1 MIVSF
6 LYDSKNADEHID
18 FIYRDDGATFK
29 EPLYHKS
36 VKQLSKLHDIKGI
49 IIPGQRNVNE
59 PINYYP
65 GILIEHIRLL
75 KDTNL
80 SSLPIFVVNAPEDL
94 IDKLE
99 VHLDY
104 GIDILPNEDI
114 DFGNVKKLT
123 DSKLKRL
130 ITHIANNHDGKS
142 RHNQSNEWGSY
153 RLESA
158 LIYLIPGKKDLS
170 SIKESLSES
179 NYYKK
184 LLLKESYQNEYILNS
199 TQNGDVL
206 NKLSFIN
213 NNAKRVAIIDDMI
226 DIGWKEAYLK
236 IFHQSEV
243 ECFDQ
248 DMNVFQPENSMNYDL
263 IILDLRLIEEVQ
275 ENSNDDLGIED
286 LSGMR
291 LLKEIKR
298 QDPSVPV
305 IISTA
310 SNKSWSLKSALNN
323 GADGYWSKED
333 PNRDLSFEFRFENT
347 FSFLQTIHDALE
359 WSKKTRCI
367 YKALIEIYNDLS
379 KTSPFVAKSLLKK
392 TDIIYGQL
400 HASQTSFTKHF
411 FGQSGLEV
419 SFITISSFINEIMT
433 LYKKTDKDEK
443 NKELYYLVTNEE
455 EYLFCYLD
463 DNSKFIIPDE
473 IINELSTDR
482 YTPHQTNSLFPEKPF
497 MQLLLEKLEM
507 KNLRSRYGYYSSI
520 RNKIDIIHGKP
531 IIENIDLNF
540 HKVTIDDLY
549 ELLKIFYQAFLQKP
563 CELLPINKRYY
574 KHKNYKG

>member
-65 GILIEHIRLL
+65 GVLIEHIRLL

-80 SSLPIFVVNAPEDL
+80 SSLPIFVVNAPEYL

-114 DFGNVKKLT
+114 GFGNVKKLT
-123 DSKLKRL
+123 DSKLKSI
-130 ITHIANNHDGKS
+130 ITLIANNHDGKS

-158 LIYLIPGKKDLS
+158 LTYLTPGKKDLS
-170 SIKESLSES
+170 IIKESLSES

-184 LLLKESYQNEYILNS
+184 LLLKESYEKEYILNS
-199 TQNGDVL
+199 SQNGDVS

-243 ECFDQ
+243 KCFDQ
-248 DMNVFQPENSMNYDL
+248 DMNVFQPETSMNYDL
-263 IILDLRLIEEVQ
+263 IILDLRLMEEVQ
-275 ENSNDDLGIED
+275 ENSNNDSSIED
-286 LSGMR
+286 LS
-291 LLKEIKR
+291 
-298 QDPSVPV
+298 
-305 IISTA
+305 
-310 SNKSWSLKSALNN
+310 
-323 GADGYWSKED
+323 
-333 PNRDLSFEFRFENT
+333 
-347 FSFLQTIHDALE
+347 
-359 WSKKTRCI
+359 
-367 YKALIEIYNDLS
+367 
-379 KTSPFVAKSLLKK
+379 
-392 TDIIYGQL
+392 
-400 HASQTSFTKHF
+400 
-411 FGQSGLEV
+411 
-419 SFITISSFINEIMT
+419 
-433 LYKKTDKDEK
+433 
-443 NKELYYLVTNEE
+443 
-455 EYLFCYLD
+455 
-463 DNSKFIIPDE
+463 
-473 IINELSTDR
+473 
-482 YTPHQTNSLFPEKPF
+482 
-497 MQLLLEKLEM
+497 
-507 KNLRSRYGYYSSI
+507 
-520 RNKIDIIHGKP
+520 
-531 IIENIDLNF
+531 
-540 HKVTIDDLY
+540 
-549 ELLKIFYQAFLQKP
+549 
-563 CELLPINKRYY
+563 
-574 KHKNYKG
+574 